1 MWKNTSKWLMA
12 FAQKNPDCLAVIVD
26 FVFLTMRENTAKLT
40 NITKLYGKNKHNIPS
55 FNMKFRKK
63 GSAYM
68 WKNRK
73 RIYKDMMS
81 ILDSD
86 MSDFQKETELYRV
99 FCQID
104 YINTAKAGFIM
115 ALATPYGGCFDLHNL
130 AKFNVDKMDIYLD
143 KKNSS
148 MYHETMVI
156 YRVQKH
162 LERIGGRNAITDSWC
177 IDCSTR
183 EPELFPT
190 PEDMCHAHIIWIKE
204 MAKAINA

>member
-1 MWKNTSKWLMA
+1 MA

-115 ALATPYGGCFDLHNL
+115 ALATPYGGCFDLH
-130 AKFNVDKMDIYLD
+130 IYLD

-148 MYHETMVI
+148 MYHETLVI

-162 LERIGGRNAITDSWC
+162 LKRIGGRDAITDSWC
-177 IDCSTR
+177 IDCSIR

-190 PEDMCHAHIIWIKE
+190 PEDMCHAHILWIKE